1 MAAMPEPLFD
11 DLGDG
16 GERRRRHFEAK
27 RLGGF

>member
-11 DLGDG
+11 DLGGG

-27 RLGGF
+27 RGGF